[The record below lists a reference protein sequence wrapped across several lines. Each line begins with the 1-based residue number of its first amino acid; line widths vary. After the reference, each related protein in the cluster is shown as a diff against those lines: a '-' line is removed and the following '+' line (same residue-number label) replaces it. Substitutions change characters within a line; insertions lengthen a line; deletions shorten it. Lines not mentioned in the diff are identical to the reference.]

1 MPVTAVAAGAKLVL
15 PKIMAM
21 FGKKAAG
28 QAAGKAAG
36 QGGGKAAGKAA
47 GQGGGKINEALNKP
61 KQLTGAAAFT
71 TLGLIQSAR
80 ANKMLRKAD
89 NAAPSLYDAQQQAYL
104 SEINQK
110 RRSIQSGSAYA
121 GQIGQ
126 IRQNMAGTQQAVLQS
141 SGGDSTGTLS
151 GLLASQAVANRGNNE
166 VFAQEGQQQLQYD
179 TLGSALTNKM
189 ADRAMQLQLAKS
201 LQLRTQGMQK
211 KQDAFANTMGGLAR
225 LAPVDTGVDTGS
237 PLQITAPGLAPV
249 DTGLLSPEA
258 NLDIAMRTPFVRGG
272 NFANSPIFDNSF
284 VAKKTQGRQFVGV
297 PQASGNLGFDITG
310 ANKQLFPQL
319 FPGSNLIK
327 K

>member
-1 MPVTAVAAGAKLVL
+1 MPVTALVAKLGGAAIGKL
-15 PKIMAM
+15 GGAAIGKMA
-21 FGKKAAG
+21 GQAAG
-28 QAAGKAAG
+28 QAAGNS
-36 QGGGKAAGKAA
+36 
-47 GQGGGKINEALNKP
+47 GGKIKEALNKP
-61 KQLTGAAAFT
+61 RQLTGAAAAT

-89 NAAPSLYDAQQQAYL
+89 SAAPSLYDAQQQAYL
-104 SEINQK
+104 SDINQK

-121 GQIGQ
+121 GQLGQ
-126 IRQNMAGTQQAVLQS
+126 IDQGMAGTQQAIVQS

-151 GLLASQAVANRGNNE
+151 GLLASQAVANRGKNE
-166 VFAQEGQQQLQYD
+166 AFAQEGQQQLEYD

-201 LQLRTQGMQK
+201 LQLRAQGMQK

-225 LAPVDTGVDTGS
+225 IGNLSGMLPNSGGAA
-237 PLQITAPGLAPV
+237 PLQNTAPGLAPV
-249 DTGLLSPEA
+249 NTGLLSPEA

-310 ANKQLFPQL
+310 ANKQLFP
-319 FPGSNLIK
+319 NLIK

>member
-1 MPVTAVAAGAKLVL
+1 MPLAAIAAGAKLVL

-21 FGKKAAG
+21 LGKN
-28 QAAGKAAG
+28 
-36 QGGGKAAGKAA
+36 AA

-89 NAAPSLYDAQQQAYL
+89 NAAPSLYDANQQAYL

-121 GQIGQ
+121 GQLGQ
-126 IRQNMAGTQQAVLQS
+126 IDQGMAGTQQAIVQS

-151 GLLASQAVANRGNNE
+151 GLLASQAVANRGKNE
-166 VFAQEGQQQLQYD
+166 TFAQEGQQQLQYD

-225 LAPVDTGVDTGS
+225 IGNLSGMLPNSGGTA
-237 PLQITAPGLAPV
+237 PLQNTAPGLAPV
-249 DTGLLSPEA
+249 NTGSLSPEA
-258 NLDIAMRTPFVRGG
+258 ISDIAMRAPR
-272 NFANSPIFDNSF
+272 P
-284 VAKKTQGRQFVGV
+284 
-297 PQASGNLGFDITG
+297 SGNLNFDNTG
-310 ANKQLFPQL
+310 ATKQLFDGPS
-319 FPGSNLIK
+319 GSLDIFGKQVPLLIK

>member
-1 MPVTAVAAGAKLVL
+1 MAFPLLLLGGKAAAGGAAAGGAAGGGAAAGGG
-15 PKIMAM
+15 KIMSM

-36 QGGGKAAGKAA
+36 QGGGKIK
-47 GQGGGKINEALNKP
+47 EALNKP
-61 KQLTGAAAFT
+61 KQLTGAAAAT

-121 GQIGQ
+121 GKIGQ
-126 IRQNMAGTQQAVLQS
+126 IGQNMAGTQQAVLQS
-141 SGGDSTGTLS
+141 SGGDSTGTLQ
-151 GLLASQAVANRGNNE
+151 GLLASQAVANRGKNE
-166 VFAQEGQQQLQYD
+166 TFAQEGQQQLQYD

-201 LQLRTQGMQK
+201 LQLRAQGMQK

-225 LAPVDTGVDTGS
+225 IGNLSGMLPNSGGTA
-237 PLQITAPGLAPV
+237 PLQNTAPGVAPV
-249 DTGLLSPEA
+249 NTGSLSPEA
-258 NLDIAMRTPFVRGG
+258 ISDIAMRTPR
-272 NFANSPIFDNSF
+272 
-284 VAKKTQGRQFVGV
+284 R
-297 PQASGNLGFDITG
+297 SGNLNFDNTG
-310 ANKQLFPQL
+310 ATKQLFGGPS
-319 FPGSNLIK
+319 GSLDVFGKAVPLLTK

>member
-1 MPVTAVAAGAKLVL
+1 MPVTAGAAGVKLVL

-28 QAAGKAAG
+28 QAAGKIAG
-36 QGGGKAAGKAA
+36 QAA
-47 GQGGGKINEALNKP
+47 GQGGGKIKEALNKP
-61 KQLTGAAAFT
+61 RQLTGAAAAT

-126 IRQNMAGTQQAVLQS
+126 IGQNMAGTQQAVLQS

-211 KQDAFANTMGGLAR
+211 KQDAYANTMGGLAR
-225 LAPVDTGVDTGS
+225 LGNLSGMLPNSDGTT